1 MCVLYILF
9 IFISVQSLVV
19 WATPFVL
26 IMFFSNRINN
36 KNKKIIWAML
46 SNDAYAEMHMH
57 IWAKWWI
64 GSGWKMQYSYN
75 GLMCVCVYEHVYYST
90 RSIVLHIVVMQ
101 TGIGEYSE
109 KYQFDRCHFVFRSA
123 RSNCIMWIQ
132 SPCTNCYI
140 DCWRWH
146 SLLDYEKMYWAQ
158 SQKILHRFAWQNL
171 ICITQRPFTK
181 NEDHHRSKT
190 KAYHWFNR
198 MDVI

>member
-1 MCVLYILF
+1 MSDAIEWCICRNAHAYMGKMMNWF
-9 IFISVQSLVV
+9 RMKNAIFIQRSHV
-19 WATPFVL
+19 
-26 IMFFSNRINN
+26 
-36 KNKKIIWAML
+36 
-46 SNDAYAEMHMH
+46 
-57 IWAKWWI
+57 
-64 GSGWKMQYSYN
+64 
-75 GLMCVCVYEHVYYST
+75 CVCSST
-90 RSIVLHIVVMQ
+90 CTTAHALSFCTLLWCRQALVSTVRNINLNVVN
-101 TGIGEYSE
+101 
-109 KYQFDRCHFVFRSA
+109 FVFRSA

-158 SQKILHRFAWQNL
+158 SQKILHRFAWQNC

>member
-9 IFISVQSLVV
+9 IFISVQSSVV

-75 GLMCVCVYEHVYYST
+75 GLMCVCVCVYEHVYYST

-109 KYQFDRCHFVFRSA
+109 KYQFERCHFVFRSA

-140 DCWRWH
+140 EKHCIA
-146 SLLDYEKMYWAQ
+146 SLGRTVSASRSAHLPKM
-158 SQKILHRFAWQNL
+158 KITIDRKQRRIIDL
-171 ICITQRPFTK
+171 I
-181 NEDHHRSKT
+181 E
-190 KAYHWFNR
+190 W
-198 MDVI
+198 M